1 MNTYP
6 WVLITHVLAA
16 TIWTGGHLILAI
28 GILPGALRDR
38 SITAIETFESKY
50 ERVGIAALFIQIVS
64 GFCLAKT
71 LAPPS
76 TWFAFDNP
84 VTQLVGI
91 KLALLAATVIF
102 ALDARLRLIP
112 NLTVD
117 KIVDLG
123 WHILGITVLSV
134 AFVVVGVGY
143 RVGLLS

>member
-16 TIWTGGHLILAI
+16 TIWTGGHLILAL

-38 SITAIETFESKY
+38 SITAIEAFESKY

-64 GFCLAKT
+64 GLYLATT
-71 LAPPS
+71 LAPAS

-84 VTQLVGI
+84 ITRLVGI
-91 KLALLAATVIF
+91 KLALLAATVVF

-117 KIVDLG
+117 KLVDLA